1 MTFMTQLNAVGD
13 RLVKALSHVAN
24 GQTVFS
30 MHKYFC
36 HVTMD
41 VIAEVH
47 CLAFYGAFLCIC
59 SQPQVIMK

>member
-1 MTFMTQLNAVGD
+1 MAQLNAVGD
-13 RLVKALSHVAN
+13 RLVKVLSHVAN

-41 VIAEVH
+41 VIAEVC
-47 CLAFYGAFLCIC
+47 CLAFSVCYVYVVSL
-59 SQPQVIMK
+59 K

>member
-1 MTFMTQLNAVGD
+1 MTLMTQLNAVGD
-13 RLVKALSHVAN
+13 RLVKVLSHVAN

-41 VIAEVH
+41 VIAEVRYLVF
-47 CLAFYGAFLCIC
+47 CVYMG
-59 SQPQVIMK
+59 IMHM